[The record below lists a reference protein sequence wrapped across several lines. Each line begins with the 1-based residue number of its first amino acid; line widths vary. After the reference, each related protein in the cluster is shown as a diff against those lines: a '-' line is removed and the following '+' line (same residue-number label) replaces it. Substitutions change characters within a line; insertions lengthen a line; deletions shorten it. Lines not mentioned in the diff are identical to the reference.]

1 MARGL
6 KTNSEHSRQRS
17 GACEGGVSAA
27 DSLGDRW
34 GVLEK
39 SDMADGH
46 HSYVGITRLESR
58 SRFSAVGEEA
68 KISWRDGCLA
78 AFMAVR
84 ARYSQEDCDSAPM
97 CLGVCWPDAC
107 GLPQPGHRAGSWEL
121 AEYDKLPNGRAIALP
136 VELAVV
142 NVMSASKQCP

>member
-46 HSYVGITRLESR
+46 QGYVGITRLGSR
-58 SRFSAVGEEA
+58 SRFSAVGEKA
-68 KISWRDGCLA
+68 KISWRDVLLPSWRSVHATPKKTVIRRRCVWGFGGRILAGCHNPGTGEGPGNLRNTGNPQTEGQLH
-78 AFMAVR
+78 FR
-84 ARYSQEDCDSAPM
+84 RY
-97 CLGVCWPDAC
+97 
-107 GLPQPGHRAGSWEL
+107 
-121 AEYDKLPNGRAIALP
+121 
-136 VELAVV
+136 
-142 NVMSASKQCP
+142 